1 LVFIDA
7 SAHNHATQTVRKP
20 VELPLVPAPLKATE
34 AEISSALQDLIA
46 ATTSFDMQLALP
58 LRDVA

>member
-1 LVFIDA
+1 
-7 SAHNHATQTVRKP
+7 